1 MINVLDY
8 YLDNDHLEL
17 ARTTYVKLDDNNK
30 FLSDILNY
38 VFLQLPAVKNL
49 ESGQKF
55 IEQLAFT
62 IRNMK
67 YFRSLPV
74 NELIYEGI
82 LAPPQ
87 D

>member
-8 YLDNDHLEL
+8 YLDHDHLEL

-38 VFLQLPAVKNL
+38 VFLQLPAVKSL

-67 YFRSLPV
+67 YFWSLPV